1 MKYLSAKI
9 RDQYRSKINRY
20 ISVYREAAFKDDDG
34 FTHEYDVL
42 EDAYDD
48 CYETVN
54 DVFEEA
60 ATEAFYYGL
69 FLGLQKSRVIKN
81 E

>member
-1 MKYLSAKI
+1 MKYLPAKI
-9 RDQYRSKINRY
+9 REQYISKINNY
-20 ISVYREAAFKDDDG
+20 ISAYREAVFEDDDG

-54 DVFEEA
+54 DVFEVA
-60 ATEAFYYGL
+60 MTDAFYYGL
-69 FLGLQKSRVIKN
+69 RLGLQKSRVIKN

>member
-1 MKYLSAKI
+1 MKYLPAKI
-9 RDQYRSKINRY
+9 REQYISKINNY
-20 ISVYREAAFKDDDG
+20 ISAYREAVFEDDDG

-54 DVFEEA
+54 DVFEGA
-60 ATEAFYYGL
+60 MTDAFYYGL
-69 FLGLQKSRVIKN
+69 RLGLQKSRVIKN

>member
-1 MKYLSAKI
+1 MKYLPAKI
-9 RDQYRSKINRY
+9 REQYRSKINNYISAYR
-20 ISVYREAAFKDDDG
+20 ISVYEDDDG

-54 DVFEEA
+54 DVFEGA
-60 ATEAFYYGL
+60 MTEAFYYGL

>member
-1 MKYLSAKI
+1 MYLSPEI
-9 RDQYRSKINRY
+9 REQYKRKINNFILDYR
-20 ISVYREAAFKDDDG
+20 ISEYEDDG
-34 FTHEYDVL
+34 GYMHNYDVL

-48 CYETVN
+48 CYESVN

>member
-1 MKYLSAKI
+1 MKYLPAKI

-20 ISVYREAAFKDDDG
+20 ISVYREAVFEDDDG

-60 ATEAFYYGL
+60 STDSFYYCLAIGL
-69 FLGLQKSRVIKN
+69 EKPKIINN

>member
-1 MKYLSAKI
+1 MKYLPAKI
-9 RDQYRSKINRY
+9 REQYRSKINSY
-20 ISVYREAAFKDDDG
+20 ISDYRETVFEDDDG
-34 FTHEYDVL
+34 YNHDYDVL

-54 DVFEEA
+54 DLFEEA
-60 ATEAFYYGL
+60 MTDAFYYGL

>member
-1 MKYLSAKI
+1 MKYLPAKI

-20 ISVYREAAFKDDDG
+20 ISAYREAVFEDDDG

-48 CYETVN
+48 WL
-54 DVFEEA
+54 
-60 ATEAFYYGL
+60 YYSILDGDPNKL
-69 FLGLQKSRVIKN
+69 LWFDEIYAKPVITKK
-81 E
+81 

>member
-9 RDQYRSKINRY
+9 REQYKIKINSY
-20 ISVYREAAFKDDDG
+20 ISAYREAVFEDDDG
-34 FTHEYDVL
+34 YNHDYDVL

-54 DVFEEA
+54 NLFEEA
-60 ATEAFYYGL
+60 MMDAFYYGL

>member
-1 MKYLSAKI
+1 MITSNNKNIETKDYVLGKF
-9 RDQYRSKINRY
+9 SK
-20 ISVYREAAFKDDDG
+20 E
-34 FTHEYDVL
+34 EYDVL

>member
-1 MKYLSAKI
+1 MYLSPEI
-9 RDQYRSKINRY
+9 REQYKRKINNFILDYR
-20 ISVYREAAFKDDDG
+20 ISEYEDDG
-34 FTHEYDVL
+34 GYMHNYDVL

>member
-1 MKYLSAKI
+1 MKYLPAKI
-9 RDQYRSKINRY
+9 REQYRSKINNY
-20 ISVYREAAFKDDDG
+20 ISVYREAVFEDDDG
-34 FTHEYDVL
+34 YNHYYDIL

-54 DVFEEA
+54 NFFEEA
-60 ATEAFYYGL
+60 AMDAFYYGL

>member
-9 RDQYRSKINRY
+9 REQYRSQINRH
-20 ISVYREAAFKDDDG
+20 IAVYREAVFEDDDG

-42 EDAYDD
+42 EDAYND
-48 CYETVN
+48 CYEAVD

>member
-1 MKYLSAKI
+1 MKYLPAKI
-9 RDQYRSKINRY
+9 RDQYRSKINSY
-20 ISVYREAAFKDDDG
+20 ISGYREAVFEDDDG
-34 FTHEYDVL
+34 YNYDYDVL

-54 DVFEEA
+54 NLFEEA
-60 ATEAFYYGL
+60 MTDAFYYGL
-69 FLGLQKSRVIKN
+69 FLGLRKSRVIKN

>member
-9 RDQYRSKINRY
+9 RDQYRSKINSY
-20 ISVYREAAFKDDDG
+20 ISDYREAVFEDDDG
-34 FTHEYDVL
+34 YNYDYDVL

-54 DVFEEA
+54 NLFEEA
-60 ATEAFYYGL
+60 MTDAFYYGL
-69 FLGLQKSRVIKN
+69 FLGLRKSRVIKN

>member
-1 MKYLSAKI
+1 MKYLPAKI
-9 RDQYRSKINRY
+9 REQYRSKINSYISAYR
-20 ISVYREAAFKDDDG
+20 ISVYEDDDG
-34 FTHEYDVL
+34 FTHEYDIL

-54 DVFEEA
+54 DVFEGA
-60 ATEAFYYGL
+60 MTEAFYYGL